1 MTYTLEFELPL
12 TVEVL
17 EAVCGA
23 DATRD
28 TPAEP
33 DEVELCVRLGPLE
46 ITDALPL
53 DVLAYLELDA
63 LERLRAATDEPLDPQ
78 TDDYGDRSP
87 WRRGR

>member
-1 MTYTLEFELPL
+1 VTYTLEFELPL
-12 TVEVL
+12 TIEVL
-17 EAVCGA
+17 EAVHGA
-23 DATRD
+23 EATRD

-63 LERLRAATDEPLDPQ
+63 LERLRRAADEP
-78 TDDYGDRSP
+78 
-87 WRRGR
+87 

>member
-1 MTYTLEFELPL
+1 LSKRGTSAIDVTYTLEIDLAL

-17 EAVCGA
+17 EAVRGA
-23 DATRD
+23 EATRD

-33 DEVELCVRLGPLE
+33 DEVELCVRLGSLE

-63 LERLRAATDEPLDPQ
+63 LERLRRAADEP
-78 TDDYGDRSP
+78 
-87 WRRGR
+87 

>member
-1 MTYTLEFELPL
+1 MTSSANMTYTLEFELPL

-17 EAVCGA
+17 EAVRGA
-23 DATRD
+23 EATRD

-63 LERLRAATDEPLDPQ
+63 LERLRRAADEP
-78 TDDYGDRSP
+78 
-87 WRRGR
+87 